1 MTHLPD
7 HIAGVT
13 THARRGGIRHRFCYG
28 VDYLLIDPEAATT
41 RPWLFSRNRFNL
53 VSIHDRDH
61 GGPLKAGRGAEWA
74 RAVLVSEG
82 LSDRSCRLRLLTQP
96 RYLGYVFNPVSF
108 WLAMKGDD
116 LLAVIAEVSTPF
128 GDRHSY
134 LCHQPDFAPITERT
148 RITTPKALHVSPFQN
163 VEGEYEFRFD
173 IGSDRITIHIN
184 YRNGEEGVIATLSGP
199 RAPLTNRGILRASIR
214 RPLGALRTIILI
226 YWQAL
231 RLKLKGAKY
240 RAHPTPPDSEVS

>member
-1 MTHLPD
+1 MTHTPE
-7 HIAGVT
+7 HMAGVT
-13 THARRGGIRHRFCYG
+13 THSRRGEIRHRFRYG
-28 VDYLLIDPEAATT
+28 VDYLLIDPEAAIT
-41 RPWLFSRNRFNL
+41 RPRLFSRNRFNL

-74 RAVLVSEG
+74 RAVLASEG
-82 LSDRSCRLRLLTQP
+82 LSGRSWQLRLLTQP

-108 WLAMKGDD
+108 WLAMQGDE

-148 RITTPKALHVSPFQN
+148 RIITPKALHVSPFQD
-163 VEGEYEFRFD
+163 VEGKYEFRFD
-173 IGSDRITIHIN
+173 IGTDQISIHII

-199 RAPLTNRGILRASIR
+199 RAPLTNRGILGASIR